1 MKQGE
6 KRLKSAKSKEEKAWE
21 RKIRV
26 KALME
31 SGYSNA
37 EIAKALGVSEGT
49 IRNILKEK
57 TDD

>member
-6 KRLKSAKSKEEKAWE
+6 KRSKEEKAWE
-21 RKIRV
+21 RKIRA